1 MDAIAPG
8 GLGGTYA
15 GSPIACAAALA
26 VMEVFEEEHLLDRCK
41 AVGERLVTG
50 LKAIQAKYPVIGEVR
65 ALGAMIAVEL
75 FVDGQRC
82 SSRPNSRITRLTS
95 RCWSSLSRIWK
106 VWLSLASCQCA
117 RNKRCARPWKVPTDM
132 PAGFIPISCSMR

>member
-26 VMEVFEEEHLLDRCK
+26 VLEVFEEEHLLDRCK

-50 LKAIQAKYPVIGEVR
+50 LKAIQAKYPGDRRR
-65 ALGAMIAVEL
+65 ACPGRDDRDRAV
-75 FVDGQRC
+75 
-82 SSRPNSRITRLTS
+82 
-95 RCWSSLSRIWK
+95 
-106 VWLSLASCQCA
+106 
-117 RNKRCARPWKVPTDM
+117 
-132 PAGFIPISCSMR
+132 